1 MTTNKSNGQY
11 EVLSPWAEVDPIQL
25 RGISPRVSDLAG
37 KKIGLFRNFKE
48 TGKKMLTVVER
59 RLRERFPNTE
69 FSWFES
75 IEPNVLET
83 ETENKERFEDWAK
96 GVDSVIAAV
105 GD

>member
-1 MTTNKSNGQY
+1 
-11 EVLSPWAEVDPIQL
+11 VLSPWAEVDPILL
-25 RGISPRVSDLAG
+25 RGISPRVPDLAG

-59 RLRERFPNTE
+59 RLRERYANTE

-83 ETENKERFEDWAK
+83 ETENKKRFEDWAK